1 MPRLGDVEADTATE
15 EVQPIFAA
23 LESTV
28 GRVPNIYAG
37 MANSPAAL
45 RAALTGDRLI
55 GQGTL
60 TGVEQIVVKL
70 TVGRHYACEY
80 CLAACTAVGAS
91 RGLTPEQMIAIRKGQ
106 ADDPKYQALLQF
118 TRRVLATQGRVADTE
133 LDAFRA
139 AGYTDCHVVEVLLI
153 IGTLTMAG
161 FFNNLNETE
170 LDFPPA
176 PAL

>member
-1 MPRLGDVEADTATE
+1 MPRLTTVDADTATSDAKRILE
-15 EVQPIFAA
+15 A
-23 LESTV
+23 LASTV

-37 MANSPAAL
+37 MANSPTAL
-45 RAALTGDRLI
+45 QATLTGDRLI

-70 TVGRHYACEY
+70 TVGQHYACDY
-80 CLAACTAVGAS
+80 CLAACTAIGAS
-91 RGLTPEQMIAIRKGQ
+91 RGLTHEQMIGIRRGNVS
-106 ADDPKYQALLQF
+106 DPKHQALLAF
-118 TRRVLATQGRVADTE
+118 TRRVLATHGRVADAA

-139 AGYTDCHVVEVLLI
+139 AGYTDRHVVEVLLI
-153 IGTLTMAG
+153 IGMLTTAG

-176 PAL
+176 PEM